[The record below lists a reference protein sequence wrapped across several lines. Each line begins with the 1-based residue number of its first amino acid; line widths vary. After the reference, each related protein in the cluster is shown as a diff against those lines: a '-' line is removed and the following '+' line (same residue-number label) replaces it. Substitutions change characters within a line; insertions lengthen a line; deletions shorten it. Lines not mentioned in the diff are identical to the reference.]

1 MAKRKQGWEL
11 GEGPYAGNKGNKDP
25 IRAGDPGDL
34 PVGVGVRQL
43 DIDMIHEHSKIDPGT
58 GAGGAS
64 RRLPR
69 RM

>member
-1 MAKRKQGWEL
+1 MAKGKEGWRR

-25 IRAGDPGDL
+25 IVQGDKGDL

-43 DIDMIHEHSKIDPGT
+43 DIDLIDDHSSIGMGKET
-58 GAGGAS
+58 GGAS

-69 RM
+69 RA